1 MQRDTFLGALRR
13 RWWVVVAAFLIGV
26 VAGAAPS
33 PDRAADTATAYE
45 ATHTMLLTSNDPSGA
60 ISSDTLNFSE
70 IELYA
75 TAGEVPRRVA
85 ERLGIANAAQ
95 LSLQV
100 TASLDGSTG
109 ALSISTRQ
117 SSAERAEGIA
127 DAFAEELSNF
137 IAIRQDEV
145 REQRLNAA
153 TSRLSTLK
161 AKVTQTAAELA
172 KKPNDPIIQA
182 ELDSATRQYGAA
194 FETAESLSGE
204 PRTISLVTLQ
214 SAEAVAVEAGGLQA
228 PRSRTSRGLLLGI
241 VGAVLGIGLV
251 LLLNL
256 IDPRIRRRS
265 QAESIFGV
273 QAQLTIPASFRIGER
288 SIWVRRDR
296 NDSIGNAYRAL
307 RSVLALAHHD
317 RPNTDRAPITLMLSS
332 GPGDGKTTASANLAA
347 AFAETGARTLAVN
360 TDFRRP
366 SLSTTLESQSG
377 APRADEAPSGVPV
390 VISRAVPELRVYDER
405 SVDTEAVPGE
415 LARRVI
421 RNLPDLSNIYDQVI
435 LDSPPI
441 SLAAEVFEFLPVADS
456 IVVIVRLG
464 HTRLETATKA
474 SETLRALGITDF
486 LLVVIGGGGPED
498 SAYYYGSGRY
508 GSIEGQGGVRRGG
521 AAVAER
527 LRRLRSS
534 TPPDDI
540 ALPGD

>member
-60 ISSDTLNFSE
+60 ISSDTLNLSE

-95 LSLQV
+95 LTLQV
-100 TASLDGSTG
+100 TASLDGGTG
-109 ALSISTRQ
+109 ALTINTRQ
-117 SSAERAEGIA
+117 ASADRAEDIV
-127 DAFAEELSNF
+127 DAFAEELSSF
-137 IAIRQDEV
+137 ITIRQDEV

-153 TSRLSTLK
+153 TDRLATLK
-161 AKVTQTAAELA
+161 SKVTQIAAELA
-172 KKPNDPIIQA
+172 RKPDDPIIQA

-194 FETAESLSGE
+194 YETAEILSGE

-214 SAEAVAVEAGGLQA
+214 SAEAVAVETGGLQA
-228 PRSRTSRGLLLGI
+228 PRSRTSRGLLLGV
-241 VGAVLGIGLV
+241 VGAILGVGLV

-256 IDPRIRRRS
+256 VDPRIRRRS

-273 QAQLTIPASFRIGER
+273 RAQLTIPASYRLGER
-288 SIWVRRDR
+288 TVWVRRDR

-317 RPNTDRAPITLMLSS
+317 RSDTSRAPVTLMLSS
-332 GPGDGKTTASANLAA
+332 GPGDGKTTATANLAA
-347 AFAETGARTLAVN
+347 AFAETGARTVAVN

-366 SLSTTLESQSG
+366 SLSAVLESQSG
-377 APRADEAPSGVPV
+377 ATHASEAPVRVPV
-390 VISRAVPELRVYDER
+390 VMSRSVPELRVYDER

-421 RNLPDLSNIYDQVI
+421 RNLPALTEIYDEVI
-435 LDSPPI
+435 LDSAPI

-474 SETLRALGITDF
+474 AETLRALGINDF
-486 LLVVIGGGGPED
+486 LLVVVGGASTDD
-498 SAYYYGSGRY
+498 SAYYYGANPADANGVH
-508 GSIEGQGGVRRGG
+508 GSVRRSG
-521 AAVAER
+521 AAAVDR
-527 LRRLRSS
+527 LRRLRSA
-534 TPPDDI
+534 TPPDD
-540 ALPGD
+540 LVRPGD